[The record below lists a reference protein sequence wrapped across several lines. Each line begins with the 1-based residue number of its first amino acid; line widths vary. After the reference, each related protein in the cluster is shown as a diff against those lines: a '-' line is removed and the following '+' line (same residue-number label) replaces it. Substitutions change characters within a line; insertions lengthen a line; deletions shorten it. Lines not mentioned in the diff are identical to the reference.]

1 MKPHENPLFKAL
13 GALPDLMCCNHAMQL
28 PTIIALHTCKYILHV
43 VGVTPERS
51 LKVKV
56 ISYS

>member
-13 GALPDLMCCNHAMQL
+13 GALPDPMYYNNVMQL

-43 VGVTPERS
+43 VGVTSERS

>member
-28 PTIIALHTCKYILHV
+28 PTIIALHRCKYILHV

-56 ISYS
+56 VSYS